1 MSQPA
6 IYTPATAMPE
16 YFMKSLREK
25 VMTAFSSFVFLLL
38 MVPPCEFKR
47 DGMHTD
53 DFITLNRCA
62 GLWKSIKV
70 SI

>member
-1 MSQPA
+1 
-6 IYTPATAMPE
+6 
-16 YFMKSLREK
+16 MKSLREK

-53 DFITLNRCA
+53 DFFTLNRCA
-62 GLWKSIKV
+62 GLWKNIVV
-70 SI
+70 SL